1 LLVAADGTRSLARN
15 AFAIGVDEHEYRQHL
30 FVCSVQTDSAPDGTA
45 YERFSAQGPVAL
57 LPMRGGH
64 YGALCGVAGDDVE
77 RIAALDD
84 GAFAEYF
91 QQRFGWRAGRI
102 RRVGTRTHYPLIR
115 VVAER
120 LTAPRFVVM
129 GNAAQT
135 IHPIGAQG
143 FNLGLRDALTLAECL
158 ATVADPGDARALH
171 GYAEARADDRTQTL
185 AFSDGL
191 ARLTANESFPLRA
204 LRSFGLGVLGGISG
218 LHAPLVSGAMGFRG
232 RVPNLARGG
241 S

>member
-1 LLVAADGTRSLARN
+1 MLTGGVEAAEGKSIIVVGLPGGTLVTGDGGSAA
-15 AFAIGVDEHEYRQHL
+15 
-30 FVCSVQTDSAPDGTA
+30 SAPDGTA

-57 LPMRGGH
+57 LPMSGGY
-64 YGALCGVAGDDVE
+64 YGALCGVASDDVL
-77 RIAALDD
+77 RVAALNDAD
-84 GAFAEYF
+84 YADYF
-91 QQRFGWRAGRI
+91 QQRFGWRAGRV
-102 RRVGTRTHYPLIR
+102 RRVGLRSHYPLIR
-115 VVAER
+115 VIAER

-158 ATVADPGDARALH
+158 ANAADPGDAQTLVD
-171 GYAEARADDRTQTL
+171 YAQARAEDRTQTL

-204 LRSFGLGVLGGISG
+204 LRSLGLGMLGGLPG
-218 LHAPLVSGAMGFRG
+218 LRAPLVSGAMGFRG
-232 RVPNLARGG
+232 RVPNLARGR